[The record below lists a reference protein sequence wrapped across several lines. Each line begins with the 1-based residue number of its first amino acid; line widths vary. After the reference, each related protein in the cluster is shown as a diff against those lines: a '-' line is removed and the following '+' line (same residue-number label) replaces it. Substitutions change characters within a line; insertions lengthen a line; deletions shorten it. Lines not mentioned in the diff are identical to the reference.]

1 MRLYR
6 NCINDW
12 LNDPRRE
19 KGCTKNQV
27 NYLRELKQC
36 DKELARIGVLTFF
49 LVTRLNVNDA
59 RQMMW
64 SAMKQRKFI
73 GVTCIQLKTWRV
85 DPIYDRAFQL
95 DIRGFHTRCDHVFK
109 ICKEDLRLTEHY
121 PYFEAIGF
129 DQLMD
134 IPLEF
139 RDKIETPLDKILPDM
154 EMWENNHKTEIVS
167 HMESIKEEI
176 RIRDEHREKVK
187 EAAKAEKEAEKAKKK
202 AERDEIKEIK
212 KNNEAYRK
220 RQRKIEKE
228 FERYYL

>member
-1 MRLYR
+1 MGLYR
-6 NCINDW
+6 NSINDW

-64 SAMKQRKFI
+64 SAMKQRKLI
-73 GVTCIQLKTWRV
+73 GATCAQLKTWRV

-121 PYFEAIGF
+121 PYFESVGF
-129 DQLMD
+129 EQLMD

-154 EMWENNHKTEIVS
+154 EMWENNHKTEIAA
-167 HMESIKEEI
+167 HMKSVKEEI
-176 RIRDEHREKVK
+176 EIRDKHRAEVVAK
-187 EAAKAEKEAEKAKKK
+187 AKAEKEAEKAKEK